1 MATLNDNQQ
10 SSTQASESGQNT
22 SYLNL
27 LGVELNPAQSN
38 ILYLMQAPNEV
49 ESTAPI
55 IHKVLDRDA
64 NEYFTDQVLAQHQL
78 NIDRTFQ
85 NLNSKSEIKDFQ
97 RPLANKQLYNI
108 YLPTSKNDIY
118 KLQKRLITLG
128 HLSPEINGVKQP
140 TGILETPTI
149 QAWNNANVDGILG
162 PKTKQVYIDS
172 QNWPEANW
180 GVDIQGEADQCARF
194 VSKKIESAT
203 GISCKNTG
211 VYGNAWN
218 MLKNIV
224 RSGGQMLFNIYE
236 AQDFKNLRSDVAL
249 KKATQKYISN
259 NPLNYS
265 MLNVGDVVGIYVPS
279 SGHHYEVL
287 AKGDTYNTHVGVV
300 VGKDANGQPIIEHT
314 VGGNVYQ
321 DPINNIRGSKY
332 GKAAVTVAARPR
344 YQHIPQIK
352 LNSSAISNFI
362 LDPQYVNRNITQ
374 FMEGMA
380 QGAEAISELYP
391 NVPIDLIQKIALAV
405 QKRETNFM
413 NNRVSDQGQW
423 AQFQDKVALKIRGEN
438 QKSTN
443 TSKMKLASL
452 TPDERSYLGIRS
464 KADLENPKLAGLAAL
479 LYLTKNYDYLQRLQ
493 QTYPDLGLTE
503 DDLISGTI
511 LSYNQGMGKLYSLG
525 FDTETGAKAEQE
537 LEALRKLS
545 EENALVRDVSSTKYR
560 FFGPIG
566 TLAYNL
572 FEDPSQPYISAA
584 LEAMKK
590 YIKSKKQGGV
600 LVKQQLNYFNLF

>member
-1 MATLNDNQQ
+1 MATINDNQQ
-10 SSTQASESGQNT
+10 QSPQASENSQNT
-22 SYLNL
+22 NYLNL
-27 LGVELNPAQSN
+27 LGVELNPTQSN
-38 ILYLMQAPNEV
+38 ILYLMQDPNI
-49 ESTAPI
+49 ESPAPI
-55 IHKVLDRDA
+55 IHKILDRNA
-64 NEYFTDQVLAQHQL
+64 RQYFSNQVLAQHQL
-78 NIDRTFQ
+78 NIDRTFE
-85 NLNSKSEIKDFQ
+85 NLNSKEEIKDFQ
-97 RPLANKQLYNI
+97 RALANQQLYNT
-108 YLPTSKNDIY
+108 YLPTSKNDIQI
-118 KLQKRLITLG
+118 LQKRLIASG
-128 HLSPEINGVKQP
+128 HLPPEINGIKQP
-140 TGILETPTI
+140 TGILDTPTI
-149 QAWNNANVDGILG
+149 QAWNNANVDGVLG
-162 PKTKQVYIDS
+162 PITKQVYTNS

-180 GVDIQGEADQCARF
+180 GVDIQGESDRCARF
-194 VSKKIESAT
+194 VSRKIEAAT

-224 RSGGQMLFNIYE
+224 RHGGEMLFNIYDT
-236 AQDFKNLRSDVAL
+236 QDFENLRSDVAL
-249 KKATQKYISN
+249 KDATQKYIRN
-259 NPLNYS
+259 NTLNYN

-279 SGHHYEVL
+279 STHHYDVL

-300 VGKDANGQPIIEHT
+300 VGKDANDQPIIEHT
-314 VGGNVYQ
+314 VNGNVYQ

-332 GKAAVTVAARPR
+332 GKTVVTAAARPR
-344 YQHIPQIK
+344 YQHIPNIK
-352 LNSSAISNFI
+352 LNSSATSNFS
-362 LDPQYVNRNITQ
+362 LDPQYINSNITQ

-380 QGAEAISELYP
+380 QGAEAISEIYP

-413 NNRVSDQGQW
+413 NNRVSDQDRL
-423 AQFQDKVALKIRGEN
+423 AQLEDKIALKIRGEN

-525 FDTETGAKAEQE
+525 FDTKTGAKAPQE

-560 FFGPIG
+560 FFGPVG
-566 TLAYNL
+566 TLAYYL
-572 FEDPSQPYISAA
+572 FEKPSQSYISAA
-584 LEAMKK
+584 LEAMRK
-590 YIKSKKQGGV
+590 YIKSKKQGGI